1 MDETRIRALVTLW
14 SERRAEICRTLD
26 RCDSAKAFEVQ
37 RCMDELDAALQTAS
51 PFAPSACSCWLGD
64 PGATFGMSADR
75 EACKVHGQEAS
86 PVPVGGVMSLDEAG
100 CVHSIE
106 ERRADIIRSAARGQG
121 PTFIAAKLDMLIEQA
136 ASPVPRVE
144 TRCECAT
151 CLLNANPPVPRSTPV
166 QRTHE
171 ED

>member
-1 MDETRIRALVTLW
+1 MDETRIRALV
-14 SERRAEICRTLD
+14 E
-26 RCDSAKAFEVQ
+26 KAFKAGFDWCLSGID
-37 RCMDELDAALQTAS
+37 RYGSYNGGPIADGLTRFLELEAAL
-51 PFAPSACSCWLGD
+51 
-64 PGATFGMSADR
+64 
-75 EACKVHGQEAS
+75 
-86 PVPVGGVMSLDEAG
+86 
-100 CVHSIE
+100 
-106 ERRADIIRSAARGQG
+106 
-121 PTFIAAKLDMLIEQA
+121 QA